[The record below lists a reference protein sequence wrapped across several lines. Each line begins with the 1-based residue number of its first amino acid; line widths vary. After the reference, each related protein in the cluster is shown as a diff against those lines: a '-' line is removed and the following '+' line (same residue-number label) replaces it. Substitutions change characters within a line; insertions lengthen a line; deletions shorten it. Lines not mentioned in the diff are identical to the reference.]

1 MDGTR
6 RPKTAAL
13 IVAFGLIYLV
23 WGSTYWAIKVGLDSM
38 PPFLLGGIR
47 FTLAGA
53 MLLAY
58 TRVARLGPITAAHWK
73 AAAVTGMLMLLLGNG
88 AVILAE
94 RRAPTGL
101 VALMVTTVPIW
112 MVLLDW
118 LRPGGRRPGPAV
130 FIGLAAGTL
139 GIVLLVNPAAALG
152 GVGVPPFEA
161 LILVVGSV
169 SWAIGSLYSRAG
181 QAPGPATLLA
191 ALQMVVA
198 GVAFLLVALLTGEMG
213 GFAASAVTLR
223 TWLAVGYLAVFGSV
237 LAYSAYVWLMRVTQ
251 PARVATYAYVNPVVA
266 LTIGALLGNERITPR
281 IALATVVLLGAVVT
295 LNRVPPRPRRS
306 REGEKGRE
314 GRDGRQGLR
323 AA

>member
-1 MDGTR
+1 MDGTP
-6 RPKTAAL
+6 RPRTAAL

-23 WGSTYWAIKVGLDSM
+23 WGSTYWAIKVGLASM

-47 FTLAGA
+47 FTLAGGV
-53 MLLAY
+53 LLAY
-58 TRVARLGPITAAHWK
+58 TRVARLGPITAAHWR
-73 AAAVTGMLMLLLGNG
+73 AAALTGILMLLVGNG

-139 GIVLLVNPAAALG
+139 GIVLLVNPSATLG

-161 LILVVGSV
+161 LILVVGSI

-198 GVAFLLVALLTGEMG
+198 GLAFLVVALISGEIG
-213 GFAASAVTLR
+213 AFEVSAVTLR

-281 IALATVVLLGAVVT
+281 IVLATVVLLGAVIT
-295 LNRVPPRPRRS
+295 LNRRSAPRHRAS
-306 REGEKGRE
+306 EGKKGEKGE
-314 GRDGRQGLR
+314 KGEKGLR

>member
-1 MDGTR
+1 MDGAG
-6 RPKTAAL
+6 RPRTAAL
-13 IVAFGLIYLV
+13 VVAFGLIYLV

-130 FIGLAAGTL
+130 FIGLTAGTL

-213 GFAASAVTLR
+213 RFDASAVTLR

-314 GRDGRQGLR
+314 GREGRQGLR

>member
-1 MDGTR
+1 MDGAG
-6 RPKTAAL
+6 RPRTAAL
-13 IVAFGLIYLV
+13 VVAFGLIYLV
-23 WGSTYWAIKVGLDSM
+23 WGSTYWAIKLGLDSM
-38 PPFLLGGIR
+38 PPSLLGGIR

-53 MLLAY
+53 LLLAY
-58 TRVARLGPITAAHWK
+58 TRAARLGPITLAHWK
-73 AAAVTGMLMLLLGNG
+73 AAGVTGILMLLLGNG

-118 LRPGGRRPGPAV
+118 LRPGGRRPGRGV
-130 FIGLAAGTL
+130 FLGLAAGTL
-139 GIVLLVNPAAALG
+139 GILLLVNPSATLG

-161 LILVVGSV
+161 LILLIGSI

-198 GVAFLLVALLTGEMG
+198 GVAFLLVALLNGEIG
-213 GFAASAVTLR
+213 RFDASAVTLR
-223 TWLAVGYLAVFGSV
+223 TWLAVAYLAVFGSV

-281 IALATVVLLGAVVT
+281 IVIATVVLLGAVIT
-295 LNRVPPRPRRS
+295 LNRRSTPRHRA
-306 REGEKGRE
+306 E
-314 GRDGRQGLR
+314 GRKGGKTETRK